1 MAERAKT
8 QHFVPRFLLRRF
20 CEEVRRKR
28 RTTHRLFVHSLD
40 DGRVFRTGL
49 GNVAASNRFYD
60 LTVNV
65 EIVLSIDSSLQE
77 LESLAAPAIAKLVQ
91 GRDLGALTAD
101 DRAAIAF
108 FVTVQAIRG
117 PATRTDMAA
126 LPQQLAERL
135 SRLGPLSDT
144 IKRQLKLDDPD
155 ASTRSHLRIIE
166 DTSKVYP
173 VLVDRVWRLHVP
185 PDGCRF
191 ALSDNP
197 VLRYNDLDLRPYGNL
212 GFLSKG
218 VVLELALSPTLSLA
232 IIEPSPYNVRE
243 GEVIRF
249 TESNL
254 LYYNY
259 ILAHRAERQL
269 YAKRASDFDVRQG
282 MWEEGPRMKIDG
294 LDFPEPTPD
303 DVEQR
308 DEQQVNDREH
318 R

>member
-20 CEEVRRKR
+20 CEQVRRKK
-28 RTTHRLFVHSLD
+28 RTKNRIFVHNLA

-60 LTVNV
+60 LPVNSEV
-65 EIVLSIDSSLQE
+65 VLTIDPSLQE

-91 GRDLGALTAD
+91 GRDLDVLTTD

-117 PATRTDMAA
+117 PATRTDMVA

-144 IKRQLKLDDPD
+144 VRRQLKLDDPN
-155 ASTRSHLRIIE
+155 ASARSHIRIIQ

-185 PDGCRF
+185 PKGRRF

-197 VLRYNDLDLRPYGNL
+197 VLRYNDLDLTFYGNL

-232 IIEPSPYNVRE
+232 IIEPSAYNVRE
-243 GEVIRF
+243 GEIVRF

-269 YAKRASDFDVRQG
+269 YAKRGSDFDVRDG
-282 MWEEGPRMKIDG
+282 MWQEGPRMKIDG
-294 LDFPEPTPD
+294 LDFPEPTLE
-303 DVEQR
+303 DVEQG
-308 DEQQVNDREH
+308 DEQQGAT
-318 R
+318 